1 MKYAKISCCHIAN
14 GIGVG
19 VVLWCQGCRMHCRG
33 CHNQS
38 TWNFDS
44 GTDFTSSEKEFIL
57 KELSKPW
64 ISRLTLSGGHPLEP
78 ENYDIIF
85 DLCKTVK
92 EQLPTKAIWLYTGL
106 RYEDI
111 ANDHILNYIDVL
123 VDGRYVEE
131 QRDISL
137 KFRGSS
143 NQRIIDVKKTIAADE
158 ICLWEG

>member
-1 MKYAKISCCHIAN
+1 
-14 GIGVG
+14 
-19 VVLWCQGCRMHCRG
+19 MHCRG